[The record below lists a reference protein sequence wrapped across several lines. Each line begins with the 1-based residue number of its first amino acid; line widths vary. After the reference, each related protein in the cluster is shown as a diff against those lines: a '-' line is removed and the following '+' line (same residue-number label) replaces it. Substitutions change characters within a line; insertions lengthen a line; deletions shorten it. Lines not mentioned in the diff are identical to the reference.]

1 MNIFGNKEIFAIH
14 CIEEESGLYQADI
27 FVAGHKITIFDNSHY
42 FFTDTLQGEINKFVE
57 TVNWFKHDREMSNLS
72 IEERFLELLKEPFGH
87 YYEVLKWG
95 PPTQDTWCY
104 AVPFNDKLYL
114 TFCFTNDVSTVYSC
128 EFKPYNIAVTLNEA
142 LNYIETK

>member
-1 MNIFGNKEIFAIH
+1 
-14 CIEEESGLYQADI
+14 L
-27 FVAGHKITIFDNSHY
+27 T
-42 FFTDTLQGEINKFVE
+42 
-57 TVNWFKHDREMSNLS
+57 TV
-72 IEERFLELLKEPFGH
+72 GH